1 MVTTASSN
9 GNFPQDARSAA
20 ELYLQKR
27 LAPIPL
33 PPRSKDPGYHGWQQL
48 RLTPDTLDDHF
59 PPQEVRNIG
68 VLNGEP
74 SGNVLDVDLD
84 CPQALLA
91 TPQLLPDTGW
101 IFGRTSAPSSHRV
114 YRADR
119 CLAAAQEKYTDLDGT
134 VLVELRGTGGM
145 TVYPP
150 SLHMDTGEQI
160 TWERFTE
167 PAQVTLVELQQAV
180 REVAAV
186 SLLARHWP
194 AKGTRQDTF
203 LALAGG
209 LLRAGWAQ
217 DRTERFVEALAAA
230 TRDEEPRKR
239 VQVVALTA
247 GKQEQDR
254 KTSGWPKLEELI
266 GPTGKDVVRRVR
278 HWLAIAK
285 PKAAQSAGR
294 PSAASRLVQLVRK
307 AGVQLFHAD
316 DERTFALIPSGR
328 HRETWPLRSQR
339 FRSWLSR
346 LFYQAQKK
354 TPGSQALAD
363 ALNVLEGLALH
374 DGPALPTYLRV
385 AGVDGKI
392 YLDLADAEWRAVEI
406 DAAGWRVVP
415 EPPVRFRRPKGMRPL
430 PEPVRGGSLEEL
442 QPLVNVRDEANWL
455 LLVGWLAGA
464 LRDRGPYPV
473 LALAGEQGTAK
484 TTLGRL
490 MRRLLDPSVT
500 MLRSDPRDTR
510 DLMIAAHNGWLVGY
524 DNLSDLPGWLSD
536 ALCRLATGGGFGTRQ
551 LYTDEEEALFDAVRP
566 VLLTSIT
573 DVVTAPD
580 LLDRCLFLRLAPI
593 GEKDRLTEEELD
605 TRFNGVWPR
614 VLGALCEAISVGLRL
629 RPGLRPERL
638 PRMADFALFAEAVCR
653 GLGHPPGSFL
663 DALAANRHD
672 ADAVALETFLVVP
685 TLRRLL
691 EAQGEFTG
699 TATELLAAL
708 KGVADETTLKQRGWP
723 SRPNH
728 LSNQMRRL
736 APNLR
741 RSGIAVDLDRAAH
754 GGRKLIH
761 LALSAQEQRDK
772 SSTSSTPSTPEQPPA
787 APGVDGVDQSDH
799 LRTCSSPVNLLE
811 VGAAYLVVTD
821 RAGLDVAAATLDNT
835 KRIGLDLETTG
846 LNPRA
851 DRVRLLSLAAE
862 TLDGGRFAYL
872 VDCFAVDPSSLWD
885 ALAGKELVIHNAA
898 FDLPFLAR
906 LGFTPAGTVRDTML
920 LAQLLTAGTNERVT
934 LAACCQR
941 WLNRPLDKAEQKSD
955 WSGELTDAQLAYA
968 ASDVEVLAP
977 LLKALAVK
985 IEEAGLVEAAK
996 IEQRCLPA
1004 VVWMGSRGVALD
1016 RDAWQSLAHAAVE
1029 DADCLREELYQIA
1042 PPRPTNELFS
1052 ESWNWDST
1060 QQARQALAL
1069 AGCPVDNTADDTLAA
1084 VDHPLAQ
1091 LLRRYR
1097 LARKRG
1103 STYGTDWL
1111 AHVADDGRVYPSWR
1125 QIGSRAGRMSC
1136 RDPNMQ
1142 QLPRGDYRR
1151 CVVAPPGRVLVKAD
1165 YSQIELRIAAKVSG
1179 DKALLE
1185 AYQRGD
1191 DLHTRT
1197 ARTVLGVEEV
1207 TKQHRQLA
1215 KALNFG
1221 LVYGMGARGFRQY
1234 AKSQYGLDLNEEQAI
1249 QYRNAFF
1256 TTYPGLAAW
1265 HRRVGRSGK
1274 QVLETRTLT
1283 GRRRLEVNRFT
1294 EKLNTPVQGS
1304 GADGLKLALALLWE
1318 RREQAPG
1325 AFPVLAVHDEI
1336 VVEADAEKADAIT
1349 AWLKTA
1355 MVDAMAPL
1363 INPVPVEVEVKVART
1378 WGGD

>member
-1 MVTTASSN
+1 MTTASRN
-9 GNFPQDARSAA
+9 GTFPQDTRSAA
-20 ELYLQKR
+20 ELYMQKK

-33 PPRSKDPGYHGWQQL
+33 PPRSKEPGFLGWQQL

-59 PPQEVRNIG
+59 PPREVRNIG
-68 VLNGEP
+68 ILNGEP
-74 SGNVLDVDLD
+74 SGNVLDIDLD

-91 TPQLLPDTGW
+91 APQLLPETGW
-101 IFGRTSAPSSHRV
+101 IFGRRSAPSSHRV

-119 CLAAAQEKYTDLDGT
+119 FLATAQEKYTDLDGA
-134 VLVELRGTGGM
+134 VLVELRGTGGV

-150 SLHMDTGEQI
+150 STHKDTGEQI
-160 TWERFTE
+160 TWEHFTD
-167 PAQVTLVELQQAV
+167 PAEVTLVELQRAV
-180 REVAAV
+180 RDVAAV

-194 AKGTRQDTF
+194 TKGTRQDTF

-217 DRTERFVEALAAA
+217 DRTERFVEALAVA
-230 TRDEEPRKR
+230 TQDEEPRKR

-278 HWLAIAK
+278 RWLAIAK

-294 PSAASRLVQLVRK
+294 PSAASRLVQLVQK
-307 AGVQLFHAD
+307 ADVQLFHAN

-346 LFYQAQKK
+346 LFYQAKHK

-374 DGPALPTYLRV
+374 DGPASPTHLRV

-406 DAAGWRVVP
+406 DASGWRVVQ
-415 EPPVRFRRPKGMRPL
+415 EPPARFRRPKGMRPL

-442 QPLVNVRDEANWL
+442 RPLVNVRDEANWL

-473 LALAGEQGTAK
+473 LALTGEQGTAK

-490 MRRLLDPSVT
+490 LRRLLDPSIT

-524 DNLSDLPGWLSD
+524 DNLSDLPSWLSD

-551 LYTDEEEALFDAVRP
+551 LYTDEEEALFDSVRP

-580 LLDRCLFLRLAPI
+580 LLDRCLFLRLVPI
-593 GEKDRLTEEELD
+593 GEKDRRTEEELD
-605 TRFNGVWPR
+605 SRFNGLWPR
-614 VLGALCEAISVGLRL
+614 VLGALCEAVSVGLRL

-653 GLGHPPGSFL
+653 GLGHRPGAFL
-663 DALAANRHD
+663 DALEANRHD

-685 TLRRLL
+685 DLRRLL
-691 EAQGEFTG
+691 EEQGEFIG
-699 TATELLAAL
+699 TATELLEAL
-708 KGVADETTLKQRGWP
+708 KGVAEEATLKQRGWP
-723 SRPNH
+723 SRPNQ
-728 LSNQMRRL
+728 LSNQLRRM

-741 RSGIAVDLDRAAH
+741 RSGIAVDLDRVAH

-761 LALSAQEQRDK
+761 LTSAEQELRAK
-772 SSTSSTPSTPEQPPA
+772 SSTLSTPSAPEPPPA
-787 APGVDGVDQSDH
+787 LPGVDGVGQSDD
-799 LRTCSSPVNLLE
+799 LRTCSAPENLLGT
-811 VGAAYLVVTD
+811 GASYQLVTD
-821 RAGLDVAAATLDNT
+821 RAGLDVVAAALDST
-835 KRIGLDLETTG
+835 ERVGLDLETTG
-846 LNPRA
+846 LTPRT
-851 DRVRLLSLAAE
+851 DRVRVLSLAVD
-862 TLDGGRFAYL
+862 TTDGRTFAYL
-872 VDCFAVDPSSLWD
+872 VDCFAVDPSPLWEV
-885 ALAGKELVIHNAA
+885 LAGKEWVLHNAA
-898 FDLPFLAR
+898 FDLSFLAR
-906 LGFTPAGTVRDTML
+906 LGLTPAGQVHDTML
-920 LAQLLTAGTNERVT
+920 LAQMLTAGTMERVS

-941 WLNRPLDKAEQKSD
+941 WLSRPLDKAEQKSC
-955 WSGELTDAQLAYA
+955 WSGSLTVEQLAYA
-968 ASDVEVLAP
+968 TTDVAVLAP
-977 LLKALAVK
+977 LLKALTAE
-985 IEEAGLVEAAK
+985 IEEAGLADVAK

-1004 VVWMGSRGVALD
+1004 VVWMGSQGVALD
-1016 RDAWQSLAHAAVE
+1016 RDAWQSLTRSAGE
-1029 DADCLREELYQIA
+1029 EADRLRQELHRTA
-1042 PPRPTNELFS
+1042 PPKQGERFDG
-1052 ESWNWDST
+1052 WNWDSP
-1060 QQARQALAL
+1060 QQVKEALAL
-1069 AGCPVDNTADDTLAA
+1069 AGCKVEDTTDETLAA
-1084 VDHPLAQ
+1084 IDHPLAR
-1091 LLRRYR
+1091 LLRQYR
-1097 LARKRG
+1097 SASKKVK
-1103 STYGTDWL
+1103 TYGAGWL
-1111 AHVADDGRVYPSWR
+1111 KHVQDDGRVYAGWR

-1136 RDPNMQ
+1136 SDPNLQ
-1142 QLPRGDYRR
+1142 QLPRGEYRR
-1151 CVVAPPGRVLVKAD
+1151 CIVAPPSRVLIKAD

-1179 DKALLE
+1179 DEALLE
-1185 AYQRGD
+1185 AYHRGE
-1191 DLHTRT
+1191 DLHTLT
-1197 ARTVLGVEEV
+1197 ARRVLGIQDV

-1221 LVYGMGARGFRQY
+1221 LLYGMGAGGFRVY
-1234 AKSQYGLDLNEEQAI
+1234 AKTNYGLNLTEEEARH
-1249 QYRNAFF
+1249 YRNAFF
-1256 TTYPGLAAW
+1256 KSYPGLAAW
-1265 HRRVGRSGK
+1265 QRRVGRTGK
-1274 QVLETRTLT
+1274 RTIETRTLA
-1283 GRRRLEVNRFT
+1283 GRRRLELERFT
-1294 EKLNTPVQGS
+1294 EKLNSPVQGT

-1318 RREQAPG
+1318 RRNQAPG

-1336 VVEADAEKADAIT
+1336 VVEADADQADAV
-1349 AWLKTA
+1349 AGWLRSA
-1355 MVDAMAPL
+1355 MLEAMAPL
-1363 INPVPVEVEVKVART
+1363 IAPVPVEVEVKVART
-1378 WGGD
+1378 WGGGDGP